1 MRIERSAPQLRNR
14 ENRNNFRE
22 KSSTGQKVTQALRLA
37 EFFRACAVGTNFDF
51 GHSRRFVA
59 FAVSPFEEWIWDIS
73 DRIWEEDPYQR
84 RILSAGEAIKDARGS
99 TVTATDD

>member
-1 MRIERSAPQLRNR
+1 M
-14 ENRNNFRE
+14 
-22 KSSTGQKVTQALRLA
+22 A

-59 FAVSPFEEWIWDIS
+59 FAISPFEEWIWDIS
-73 DRIWEEDPYQR
+73 DRMWEEDPYQR
-84 RILSAGEAIKDARGS
+84 RILNAGEAIKDARGS